1 MKLGKNSKYFYS
13 AKSEASFSKEYH
25 VTITLPRDD
34 KWRTLRL
41 KSWRCKR
48 SVQKGTKRT
57 AKSFETFQG
66 RVKIFRKRIGI
77 SILSLSGTNFSKF
90 SLLLEFLSSR
100 SSFERSIC
108 F

>member
-48 SVQKGTKRT
+48 SELFKKVRSELLKVSKR
-57 AKSFETFQG
+57 
-66 RVKIFRKRIGI
+66 
-77 SILSLSGTNFSKF
+77 SKAG
-90 SLLLEFLSSR
+90 
-100 SSFERSIC
+100 
-108 F
+108 